1 MLVKYDS
8 EWLGWKQNYD
18 FLSLPT
24 KQEEYNLIVIED
36 RFVCLFVTDTIHS
49 TVVLQIRSSERK
61 SYIFKDPARYFSISF
76 YW

>member
-36 RFVCLFVTDTIHS
+36 RFVCLFVTDTIQYQGGLWS
-49 TVVLQIRSSERK
+49 RVLGQAPLLLFPHELYSS
-61 SYIFKDPARYFSISF
+61 
-76 YW
+76 